1 MMEACSSVIQ
11 LGWDPFKNRTF
22 LCVFIF
28 SLKENVRKELLV
40 NNIELRDAID
50 WDADAV
56 GCADDVYSNLQRIH
70 QCSAICLMLTL
81 LLGM

>member
-1 MMEACSSVIQ
+1 MEACSSVIQ

-40 NNIELRDAID
+40 NNIELRDAI
-50 WDADAV
+50 